1 MRRWLWVGVLGVGLL
16 VSACA
21 GPGQAPKTGDLL
33 FPLPY
38 LIKNHGSGKA
48 STPAPEGVEAQR

>member
-1 MRRWLWVGVLGVGLL
+1 LVGVMGVGFL

-21 GPGQAPKTGDLL
+21 GPGQAPKTADLL

-38 LIKNHGSGKA
+38 LIKNHGSGT
-48 STPAPEGVEAQR
+48 STPAPEGVEARQ